1 MSPKPPLP
9 GLTTSLRLASG
20 VLTLQTEIHGEPPQ
34 VTTTVDFKGRTVRVF
49 RAPLDPASTTDL
61 AAAARA
67 FHRTS
72 ELRLREALEHSRDR
86 PRDPA
91 APSPSSP
98 MNAPGP
104 RHPGEP
110 EVAALFVEAVRALVN
125 GRREQAARLV
135 AVVRLLLPDDAR
147 VDALA
152 ASLAGGTATDPGHAS

>member
-1 MSPKPPLP
+1 MSPKAPLP

-20 VLTLQTEIHGEPPQ
+20 VLTLQTEIHGDPPQ

-49 RAPLDPASTTDL
+49 RAPLDPTSTTDL

-72 ELRLREALEHSRDR
+72 ELRLREALEQSRDA
-86 PRDPA
+86 PDDPA
-91 APSPSSP
+91 PPSPSSTT
-98 MNAPGP
+98 NAHPRDPGA
-104 RHPGEP
+104 P
-110 EVAALFVEAVRALVN
+110 EVAALFVEAVRALVT

-135 AVVRLLLPDDAR
+135 AVVKLLLPDDAR

-152 ASLAGGTATDPGHAS
+152 TSLASGTTTDPGHTS